1 MTLDLKPL
9 SKEVIQKMAYN
20 PHDLW
25 VVKINDE
32 VFGPFEIKSLT
43 DYAKENSQVF
53 KEALASRIDANDWHP
68 FYSHA
73 SFQEI
78 ILNSHESEQVPSK
91 FWILNL
97 GQKAGPLS
105 KMDIEKKLEL
115 NILNSTDLISWDD
128 GHTWQK
134 IYQVEDFN
142 LQLGG
147 SESLPLIPSEPSFT
161 RSRQQVNDWLI
172 NNQKKAPHQ
181 SLADMAYLGQKDK
194 TPLNLEEIDIKS
206 LDETEMSRSLKW
218 ALPTAVAGFGV
229 LVLLGGYMMSP
240 NHQKDIVENDNS
252 IEEKSDFPQKI
263 SFQKAKQPSP
273 QVNRNPANYNIID
286 NNQRSA
292 LTQAQAPTFQNEPF
306 QSHTELQY
314 NEPDPAIDPA
324 SEAEQNPSSDQPQE
338 HSLVSNNTPGGN
350 DSSESLDQSMSSS
363 SGDQAIPEQPV
374 IEEASDF

>member
-1 MTLDLKPL
+1 MVLDLKPL

-53 KEALASRIDANDWHP
+53 KEALASRIDTNDWHP

-78 ILNSHESEQVPSK
+78 ILNSHESEEVPSR

-97 GQKAGPLS
+97 GQKVGPLS

-115 NILNSTDLISWDD
+115 NILISNDLISLDD
-128 GHTWQK
+128 GHNWQK

-142 LQLGG
+142 QHLGG
-147 SESLPLIPSEPSFT
+147 AESLPLIPSEPSFT

-218 ALPTAVAGFGV
+218 ALPTAVAAIV
-229 LVLLGGYMMSP
+229 TLVMVGGYLMSP
-240 NHQKDIVENDNS
+240 SDQKDIVENDKS
-252 IEEKSDFPQKI
+252 TEENRDFPKKVSIQMPN
-263 SFQKAKQPSP
+263 QQPA

-292 LTQAQAPTFQNEPF
+292 LTQAQAPVFQNEPF
-306 QSHTELQY
+306 QSHTELRY
-314 NEPDPAIDPA
+314 NEPDTGMDPGP
-324 SEAEQNPSSDQPQE
+324 EADQNPPTDQPQE
-338 HSLVSNNTPGGN
+338 HSLVSNNLPGGN
-350 DSSESLDQSMSSS
+350 DNSESLDQSMSPPP
-363 SGDQAIPEQPV
+363 GEQAPEQPV